1 MWLKSEWHLRDLANL
16 CFRLFR
22 TAHTHTFIET
32 QYHNVSLSLFLFL
45 AHSLC
50 HFLLRFKFRFEAET
64 SFHNFRLRP
73 FSASRSQIVLKMGD
87 KETPVKIWTE
97 KFTTPKL
104 FLKNNRYSILFE
116 MNFHLRPFGSFSLA
130 ERGKHKIGLCCCY
143 SFFCSC

>member
-1 MWLKSEWHLRDLANL
+1 MWLKSEWHLRDLVNL
-16 CFRLFR
+16 CFRLFP
-22 TAHTHTFIET
+22 TAHTHIHRHTISQCLSFSS
-32 QYHNVSLSLFLFL
+32 SLSP
-45 AHSLC
+45 C

-64 SFHNFRLRP
+64 SFHKFRLRP
-73 FSASRSQIVLKMGD
+73 FSASRTQIVLKMGD

-143 SFFCSC
+143 SFFCSG